1 MSRDTATRREFL
13 RNSAMGTAALAAT
26 SVLAQNSSKNKVE
39 AAAKQRNIVF
49 IFIDD
54 LRFDALGIL
63 GHPFVE
69 TPHLDAL
76 ARNGVIADN
85 AYVTTSLCSPS
96 RATVLSGQYAHR
108 HGVLDNNTEL
118 PDGTPTFP
126 EALQKAGY
134 DTAFI
139 GKKHMGGSDA
149 PQPGFNRWISFPGQG
164 VYNNPVFNI
173 DGEKVPHEGY
183 ITDLLTD
190 YAVDFINQ
198 PRNAPFMLYLS
209 HKAVHAEFMP
219 APRHKGRYA
228 DKQYPYPESM
238 ANTEENYR
246 SKPEWVRK
254 QRESWH
260 GVDGMYNHKA
270 DDSQYAHDFDSFTR
284 NYAET
289 ILAID
294 DGVGRIVETLREK
307 GILDSTL
314 FVFTSDNGFMFGEHG
329 LIDKRT
335 MYEASVRVPLI
346 VHCPELFAPGQH
358 SKALITNL
366 DYAPTFVA
374 AAGLDVPDTMQ
385 GLSFLEVLQNP
396 QAPWR
401 DAFLY
406 EYFWERSFPQT
417 PTVLGVR
424 TQQHKF
430 MRYHG
435 IWDRYE
441 LYDMDAD
448 PDERNNLLGDYLQ
461 KHEAGTLEWYIRR
474 NAPPALRD
482 LFISMDSTLNRLLEE
497 TGALAEP
504 SWRALT

>member
-1 MSRDTATRREFL
+1 MQNNKETRREFL
-13 RNSAMGTAALAAT
+13 RNTAMGTAALAAGSALMQANT
-26 SVLAQNSSKNKVE
+26 PAM
-39 AAAKQRNIVF
+39 AAEGATRRNIVF

-54 LRFDALGIL
+54 LRFDGLGIL
-63 GHPFVE
+63 GHPYVE

-76 ARNGVIADN
+76 ARNGVIANN
-85 AYVTTSLCSPS
+85 AYVTTALCSPS

-118 PDGTPTFP
+118 PKGTPTFP
-126 EALQKAGY
+126 EALQQAGY

-139 GKKHMGGSDA
+139 GKKHMGGSDS

-173 DGEKVPHEGY
+173 DGEKVRHEGY

-198 PRNAPFMLYLS
+198 PRNVPFMLYLA

-228 DKQYPYPESM
+228 DKQYPYPASM

-246 SKPEWVRK
+246 GKPEWVRQ

-270 DDSQYAHDFDSFTR
+270 GDSQYALDFDTFTR

-335 MYEASVRVPLI
+335 MYEASIRVPLI
-346 VHCPELFAPGQH
+346 VHCPELFSPGQR
-358 SKALITNL
+358 SEALITNL
-366 DYAPTFVA
+366 DYAPTFIA

-441 LYDMDAD
+441 LYDMAAD
-448 PDERNNLLGDYLQ
+448 PDERNNLLGDYMI
-461 KHEAGTLEWYIRR
+461 KHEGGTLENLIRR
-474 NAPPALRD
+474 QAPEPLKG
-482 LFISMDSTLNRLLEE
+482 LFNSMDKTLNRLLEE

-504 SWRALT
+504 NWRALI